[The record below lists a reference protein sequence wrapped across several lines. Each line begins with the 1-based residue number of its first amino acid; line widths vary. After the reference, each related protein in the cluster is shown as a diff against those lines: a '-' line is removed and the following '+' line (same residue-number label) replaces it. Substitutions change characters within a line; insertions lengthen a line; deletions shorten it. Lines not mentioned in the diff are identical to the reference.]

1 MNEYKDYRNAFIAGI
16 VFTAMLIAF
25 LIFDPSNTAP
35 MLLAWIMFVLPALIG
50 SGTYLIKERKIL

>member
-1 MNEYKDYRNAFIAGI
+1 MENKDYRNAFIAGI

-50 SGTYLIKERKIL
+50 SGVYLINERKSN

>member
-1 MNEYKDYRNAFIAGI
+1 MNEYKDCRNAFIAGI

-25 LIFDPSNTAP
+25 LILNPSDTAP

-50 SGTYLIKERKIL
+50 SGTYLINERKRK